1 MKTAKTLNRQVFELS
16 RELEFFTE
24 KELTM
29 QIGHPK
35 SHWRISLLKELIDN
49 SLDACEISDTQPEI
63 TVEDTEE
70 YFSVMDNGPGLPF
83 STIKKSLDYLVR
95 VSDKQYYV
103 SPTRGQMGNALKCV
117 WAAPFVALGEGEVT
131 VESRGKRHVIKTSL
145 DRIMAKPQ
153 MNFKSSDAPVKNGT
167 RVLVRWPL
175 SSGLEGIKSSDSYNS
190 PEDDGLDDYGE
201 SRRAS
206 GRNYNGSECERFKEV
221 IAAGDLVA
229 RYALFNP
236 HAVFNFNGKTYQRS
250 AASWD
255 KWRTDN
261 PTSAH
266 WYNEFQLRD
275 LIAAYLAIERKDKGK
290 AKTVREFVTEF
301 RGLSGTAK
309 GAEIIKGFK
318 GTYLHDLMKDGDVDQ
333 AVIRKLLQAMKD
345 HSKPVKPYQMGLVG
359 EDHLKAWAAA
369 NVGVVPESFQYAK
382 CQGVDAA
389 GLPYTQEAL
398 FALKSATSKAHR
410 SVITGLNWSPTI
422 GDPAEEITEA
432 VGSARIG
439 EDKPVLLIIHMTQ
452 PRFAFTDRGKTRLS
466 L

>member
-1 MKTAKTLNRQVFELS
+1 MKVNVTLNRQMFELS

-24 KELTM
+24 KELMM

-35 SHWRISLLKELIDN
+35 SYWRISLLKELIDN
-49 SLDACEISDTQPEI
+49 SLDACEVSDIKPEI
-63 TVEDTEE
+63 TVEDTEDH
-70 YFSVMDNGPGLPF
+70 FSVTDNGPGLPF
-83 STIKKSLDYLVR
+83 STIKKSLDYMVR
-95 VSDKQYYV
+95 ISDKQYYV
-103 SPTRGQMGNALKCV
+103 SPTRGQMGNALKTV

-153 MNFKSSDAPVKNGT
+153 MDFRSSDGPIKNGT
-167 RVLVRWPL
+167 KVSVRWPL
-175 SSGLEGIKSSDSYNS
+175 SSRLQDEKTSDSYNS
-190 PEDDGLDDYGE
+190 PESEEDEDGLP
-201 SRRAS
+201 RRAS
-206 GRNYNGSECERFKEV
+206 GSNYDGTWPAEKPDLITSGEL
-221 IAAGDLVA
+221 IAH
-229 RYALFNP
+229 YALFNP
-236 HAVFNFNGKTYQRS
+236 HATFHFNGKSYP
-250 AASWD
+250 ASVATWA

-275 LIAAYLAIERKDKGK
+275 LIAAYLLIERKDKNK

-318 GTYLHDLMKDGDVDQ
+318 GTYLHDLMKNGDVDM
-333 AVIRKLLQAMKD
+333 AVIKKLLQAMRD

-359 EDHLKAWAAA
+359 GDHLKGWAAA
-369 NVGVVPESFQYAK
+369 NIGVVPESFQYGK
-382 CQGVDAA
+382 CQGVDAT

-398 FALKSATSKAHR
+398 FALKSDTEKAHR

-422 GDPAEEITEA
+422 GDPVEEISEA

-439 EDKPVLLIIHMTQ
+439 RDKPVLLIIHMIQ
-452 PRFAFTDRGKTRLS
+452 PRFAFTNRGKTRLS